1 MDVQS
6 QCDCNSNP
14 YSCVYSFST
23 PYHPQGN
30 GQAEWFNRTLI
41 RMLSTLSPAEKSDW
55 KSHLS
60 PITHAYNCSKN
71 ETTGFSPFFLMFGQK
86 PQLPVD
92 ALLGMYDEENHETDY
107 NTFVKCLKEKLQ
119 AAYRL
124 AQVNISKSQS
134 RHLYNRKT
142 RGSSLQIG
150 DRVLVRNVGIRGKHK
165 LAELWENTPYVV
177 SDAPTQDM
185 PVYKVKPE
193 NAKGPIKT
201 LHRNLSLPIDVIS
214 SKSDLKQSLSNFDE
228 TESELRQMHP
238 NGNSDEDILSP
249 DEDSE

>member
-1 MDVQS
+1 MKLIITPL
-6 QCDCNSNP
+6 SN
-14 YSCVYSFST
+14 V
-23 PYHPQGN
+23 
-30 GQAEWFNRTLI
+30 
-41 RMLSTLSPAEKSDW
+41 
-55 KSHLS
+55 
-60 PITHAYNCSKN
+60 
-71 ETTGFSPFFLMFGQK
+71 
-86 PQLPVD
+86 
-92 ALLGMYDEENHETDY
+92 
-107 NTFVKCLKEKLQ
+107 LKK

-134 RHLYNRKT
+134 RARHLYNRKT

-165 LAELWENTPYVV
+165 LADLWENTPYVV

-201 LHRNLSLPIDVIS
+201 LHRNLSLPIDVIP

-249 DEDSE
+249 DEDSEYEITNDSRLNDIKIIPLDVPTDNQTVLSLTEHQSSSNNTLDISSVKFSY